1 MIYHE
6 NLRFL
11 DKFCTCNNNLV
22 LFLYTYMANFD
33 FINLL
38 ARHVAVNYL
47 KLKSNT
53 STVQRT
59 ASSIGFICK
68 SLILCS
74 TSSAS
79 DVYFISFL
87 QFRTSHQRCSIKKVV
102 LVNFIKFTGKHLCQ
116 SLVFNKVAGLCL
128 GVQLY

>member
-1 MIYHE
+1 
-6 NLRFL
+6 
-11 DKFCTCNNNLV
+11 
-22 LFLYTYMANFD
+22 MANFD

-68 SLILCS
+68 SLISCS

-87 QFRTSHQRCSIKKVV
+87 QFRTSHQRCSIKSCSC
-102 LVNFIKFTGKHLCQ
+102 KFHKIHRKTP
-116 SLVFNKVAGLCL
+116 VPEPRF
-128 GVQLY
+128 

>member
-1 MIYHE
+1 
-6 NLRFL
+6 
-11 DKFCTCNNNLV
+11 
-22 LFLYTYMANFD
+22 MANFD

-53 STVQRT
+53 STVQ
-59 ASSIGFICK
+59 SIGFICK
-68 SLILCS
+68 SLISCS

-79 DVYFISFL
+79 VVYFISFL